1 MKLIF
6 GDVNPKT
13 LNTDNRTVTKS
24 DTMKKN
30 VFKWMGV
37 AALVALYACG
47 GAGQKEKKQ
56 ESAFTGAAG
65 EVKLLVLDPGHFHA
79 GLVQKRMYKQI
90 SPDVHV
96 FAPEGSDVQAYLAQ
110 MEGYNSRP
118 ENPTTWN
125 EIVYTGPDFLQ
136 KMLAEKPGNVVVL
149 SGNNQAKTEYI
160 SQSVSAGLNVLA
172 DKPMVISPEK
182 FPELES
188 AFKKAEEKGVLLYD
202 IMTERYEVTTRLQ
215 KELSRLPDIFGE
227 LQTGTPDEPAVV
239 EESVHHFYKTVSGK
253 PVQRPA
259 WFFDVEQQGE
269 GLVDVGTHLVDLV
282 QWTCFPNQALQ
293 KADVQILKAS
303 HWSTQVTTD
312 EFEKVTGIADF
323 PSYLDKYIV
332 ENQLEVMANGEMTY
346 QLKGV
351 NARVKV
357 EWNYEAPE
365 GGGDTHYS
373 FMRGKLCDLVI
384 RQGKEENYLP
394 TLYVEAHSEVDLGT
408 FTGNLEKAVIQDMP
422 ITGLSLE
429 KTGDRA
435 WKVVIPEQYRVGHEA
450 HFAQVTEKYLQ
461 YLVKGKMPS
470 WEVPNMITKYYTT
483 TEGLRMARR
492 IE

>member
-1 MKLIF
+1 M
-6 GDVNPKT
+6 
-13 LNTDNRTVTKS
+13 R
-24 DTMKKN
+24 KN
-30 VFKWMGV
+30 VLQWIGA

-47 GAGQKEKKQ
+47 GGTGQKEQKS
-56 ESAFTGAAG
+56 ESTFTGAPG
-65 EVKLLVLDPGHFHA
+65 EVKLMILDPGHFHA
-79 GLVQKRMYKQI
+79 GLVQKTMYKQI

-96 FAPEGSDVQAYLAQ
+96 YAPEGSDVQAYLSQ
-110 MEGYNSRP
+110 VEGYNTRAG
-118 ENPTTWN
+118 NPTTWN
-125 EIVYTGPDFLQ
+125 EIVFTGPDFLQ
-136 KMLAEKPGNVVVL
+136 KMLADKSGNVVVL
-149 SGNNQAKTEYI
+149 AGNNQAKTDYI
-160 SQSVSAGLNVLA
+160 SQSVGAGLNVLA

-182 FPELES
+182 FPELQS
-188 AFKKAEEKGVLLYD
+188 AFKKAGENGVLLYD

-215 KELSRLPDIFGE
+215 MELSRLPDVFGE
-227 LQTGTPDEPAVV
+227 LQQGTPDDPAVV
-239 EESVHHFYKTVSGK
+239 EESVHHFYKNVSGK

-269 GLVDVGTHLVDLV
+269 GLADVGTHLVDLV
-282 QWTCFPNQALQ
+282 QWTCFPGQALQ
-293 KADVQILKAS
+293 PADVKMLKAS
-303 HWSTQVTTD
+303 HWTTQLTAD
-312 EFEKVTGIADF
+312 EFEKVTGMTVF
-323 PSYLDKYIV
+323 PSYLDKYLV
-332 ENQLEVMANGEMTY
+332 DDQLRVMANGEMTY

-365 GGGDTHYS
+365 GSGDTHYS

-384 RQGKEENYLP
+384 RQGKEENYQP
-394 TLYVEAHSEVDLGT
+394 TLYVEAHPDADLGT

-422 ITGLSLE
+422 LTGLSLE

-435 WKVVIPEQYRVGHEA
+435 WKVVIPEDYRVGHEA

-461 YLVKGKMPS
+461 YLVKGKLPS

-483 TEGLRMARR
+483 MEGLKMAKR